1 MRRFEQLSPIQTA
14 LLASFAKELA
24 EIISLL
30 ANVWLNPLVFSMSD
44 EDIEKKCQVILEM
57 MTILGVDVSDM
68 YPMVYNMNKQINE
81 MDNRK

>member
-1 MRRFEQLSPIQTA
+1 
-14 LLASFAKELA
+14 
-24 EIISLL
+24 
-30 ANVWLNPLVFSMSD
+30 MSD